1 MSKTAVALAG
11 IIVLSAGILA
21 AWGAPQAEDP
31 AVLLRAAIEKEEVDG
46 NLAAAIEQ
54 YKHVIK
60 IAGTNRGV
68 AAQALLRLGG
78 CYEKRGPEEARRTYE
93 QLIRDYGEQAREVA
107 AARQRLAAL
116 KTSLAAASSLPALRL
131 VWEGTEVEL
140 MGAPSP
146 EGRYI
151 SFTDWD
157 TGDLAIH
164 DLTTGQNRRLTGQ
177 KAWDGNFAE
186 NSRWSPDGRLIAF
199 TWASVGT
206 TADVRLVGLD
216 GAKPRILYHQNKEY
230 PWATVEDWSPDGRQ
244 ILARLYPEGP
254 GPRASVLALISTFD
268 GSVRHLKEIDR
279 SEDYYRYTKFSPDG
293 KYLAF
298 DSLNASPSSLEKDI
312 VLLSIDGKTET
323 SVVKHPAN
331 DYLLGW
337 TPDGSSILFASD
349 RTGAIDAWV
358 QPVAGG
364 RVAGEPRIVRK
375 DIGAISPLG
384 FTRDGAFFYGHGKD
398 LRNIY
403 VATVDRTKQAMAA
416 TYRKLEL
423 PFEGRN
429 DTAEFSPDG
438 RRLAFVRANR
448 KAGVTGPG
456 AIWSNSLCVR
466 SLDTGEEKTF
476 PLNLQTGSLRWA
488 PDSSSILV
496 GGFREMKSFVGNFDV
511 ETGRTKELFPTD
523 TDVRQELH
531 LSPDWSPDGRI
542 VYCVVCRG
550 SGAQAA
556 CSIVAKDL
564 QIDQTRVV
572 HTESGGLPVISV
584 SPDGT
589 SLAVYELALGDN
601 KGGARRGVLKV
612 VSTRDGAVRELSEF
626 MNATNGLVMPRWSRD
641 GRYVMFAARRAGE
654 ETPDVWYVPAEGG
667 TPAKL
672 GLSLRGM
679 SDISPHPDGVRIAFS
694 SLGPTIHGPEVW
706 VMENFLPAVK
716 NGR

>member
-1 MSKTAVALAG
+1 MSKTGVALAG

-21 AWGAPQAEDP
+21 AWSGPQVEDP
-31 AVLLRAAIEKEEVDG
+31 AVLLRAAIEKEDVDG
-46 NLAAAIEQ
+46 NLEAAIEQ

-60 IAGTNRGV
+60 IAGANRAV

-78 CYEKRGPEEARRTYE
+78 CYEKRGPEEARRAYE
-93 QLIRDYGEQAREVA
+93 QLIRDFAEQVREVT
-107 AARQRLAAL
+107 AARARLAAL
-116 KTSLAAASSLPALRL
+116 KATTRDASSLATLRL
-131 VWEGTEVEL
+131 VWAGPEIEL

-151 SFTDWD
+151 CYTDWD

-177 KAWDGNFAE
+177 KAWDGHFAE

-206 TADVRLVGLD
+206 TADVRIVGLD
-216 GAKPRILYHQNKEY
+216 GAKPRIVYQDKNT
-230 PWATVEDWSPDGRQ
+230 WATVEDWSPDGRQ
-244 ILARLYPEGP
+244 ILARLYPEGS
-254 GPRASVLALISTFD
+254 GPRASVLALVSTLD
-268 GSVRHLKEIDR
+268 GSVRRLKEIGR

-298 DSLNASPSSLEKDI
+298 DSLNTSPSSLEKDI
-312 VLLSIDGKTET
+312 VLLSVDGKTET
-323 SVVKHPAN
+323 PLVKHPAN

-337 TPDGSSILFASD
+337 SPDGSNILFASD
-349 RTGAIDAWV
+349 RTGAVDAWIL
-358 QPVAGG
+358 PVAGG
-364 RVAGEPRIVRK
+364 RAAGEPRIVRK

-398 LRNIY
+398 LRSIY
-403 VATVDRTKQAMAA
+403 VATVDRTKQAMTA
-416 TYRKLEL
+416 TYQKLEL

-438 RRLAFVRANR
+438 KRLAFVRAPNR
-448 KAGVTGPG
+448 KDGNSG
-456 AIWSNSLCVR
+456 ATRSNSLCVF
-466 SLDTGEEKTF
+466 SLDTGEEKVF
-476 PLNLQTGSLRWA
+476 PLNLQTVSLRWA

-496 GGFREMKSFVGNFDV
+496 GGFRDMKSFVGSIDA

-523 TDVRQELH
+523 KDVRQELR

-550 SGAQAA
+550 TGAQAA
-556 CSIVAKDL
+556 CSIIAKDL
-564 QIDQTRVV
+564 QTDQTRVV
-572 HTESGGLPVISV
+572 RKESGGLPVISV
-584 SPDGT
+584 SPDGM

-601 KGGARRGVLKV
+601 KGGARRGVLEV
-612 VSTRDGAVRELSEF
+612 VSTGDGAVRELSEF
-626 MNATNGLVMPRWSRD
+626 MSATNGLVTPRWSRD

-654 ETPDVWYVPAEGG
+654 ETSDVWYVAAEGG

-672 GLSLRGM
+672 GLSVHGLG
-679 SDISPHPDGVRIAFS
+679 DISPHPDGVRIAFS

-706 VMENFLPAVK
+706 VIEHFLPAAK
-716 NGR
+716 NNR